1 MLVMRLLVSVDRLFI
16 EEERVLSSYHRFRV
30 SVSVRMVR
38 IQARISVR
46 VRFRFV
52 VFIFPDAE
60 CMKLHVRF
68 LIPETQVP
76 FLNTYAEA

>member
-1 MLVMRLLVSVDRLFI
+1 MLVMRLLVSVDRLFV

-46 VRFRFV
+46 VRFV

>member
-1 MLVMRLLVSVDRLFI
+1 
-16 EEERVLSSYHRFRV
+16 
-30 SVSVRMVR
+30 MVR

-46 VRFRFV
+46 VRFV